1 MERQSST
8 LKGIDMDRTSHRL
21 TTRLAASVAVGLLTV
36 GLTDIPASALRLVPI
51 DPPTAV
57 SASEPTEDTSL
68 LLTTGRR
75 SMPAGT
81 PTGPD
86 TSAVSE
92 TGDKLLMSSG
102 RLPHQRRA

>member
-36 GLTDIPASALRLVPI
+36 GLMDIPATALRLVPV

-68 LLTTGRR
+68 LRTMGRL
-75 SMPAGT
+75 STPTGT
-81 PTGPD
+81 PTGTD
-86 TSAVSE
+86 TSTVSE
-92 TGDKLLMSSG
+92 TGDGLLMSSG
-102 RLPHQRRA
+102 RLPR

>member
-75 SMPAGT
+75 ST